1 MKPSGNASRTVS
13 RLTLALAATTCWI
26 GAGAVVA
33 YEPKTLEIGAAA
45 PDFNLI
51 GTDDQR
57 HSLAEYAD
65 SEILVVIFTTN
76 HCPDAIASYPRMRQM
91 VDDYRDRK
99 VGFVAINGNN
109 PQSVMLDEL
118 RWTRYDDTFESM
130 KIVAKDEHFNLP
142 YLYDGETQAVTKA
155 YGAVATPHVF
165 IFDRQRKLQYTG
177 RLDSGRRNPGAAATS
192 ESREA
197 IDALLAGKPV
207 PTPKTHVFGCSTK
220 WIEDRPLVAQ
230 SDETWNERPVTLS
243 PIDATEIKRLIAN
256 DSSGLRLINIWSTTC
271 GPCVAE
277 FPDLVKTYRRFQNH
291 PFELITVSVDTPS
304 EQEQVANFLQ
314 DQHAALARR
323 TERHIKSSGRR
334 TNNFIFSGDDLESLA
349 PAVDSQW
356 TGVQP
361 FTILVAPGG
370 NVLYHQTGKIDFD
383 MLNETIAKYARDN
396 FLK

>member
-1 MKPSGNASRTVS
+1 V
-13 RLTLALAATTCWI
+13 LAAAICWF
-26 GAGAVVA
+26 GANARA

-45 PDFNLI
+45 PDFDLI
-51 GTDDQR
+51 GTDDKH
-57 HSLAEYAD
+57 HSLADFAD
-65 SEILVVIFTTN
+65 SDVLVVIFTTN

-91 VDDYRDRK
+91 VDDYRDHK

-118 RWTRYDDTFESM
+118 RWTRYDDTLESM
-130 KIVAKDEHFNLP
+130 KIVAEDEHFNLP

-155 YGAVATPHVF
+155 FGAVATPHVF

-177 RLDSGRRNPGAAATS
+177 RLDSGRRNPGAAAIS

-197 IDALLAGKPV
+197 IDALLARKPV
-207 PTPKTHVFGCSTK
+207 PRPNTHVFGCSTK

-230 SDETWNERPVTLS
+230 SDEAWNERPVTLA
-243 PIDATEIKRLIAN
+243 PIDAAEIKRLMAN

-304 EQEQVANFLQ
+304 EQEEVTNFLK

-323 TERHIKSSGRR
+323 TERLIKSSGRK
-334 TNNFIFSGDDLESLA
+334 TNNFIFSGEDLESLA
-349 PAVDSQW
+349 AAIDSQW

-361 FTILVAPGG
+361 YTILVAPGG
-370 NVLYHQTGKIDFD
+370 NVLYRQTGKIHFEL
-383 MLNETIAKYARDN
+383 LNEAIAKYARDN